1 MQKSKPT
8 TNLICNFLAVTNFI
22 TPRKLSRKSKNIEKQ
37 RRVMHLSSYLLPC
50 VEEISHCSH
59 L

>member
-8 TNLICNFLAVTNFI
+8 TNLTTNFIAIINFI
-22 TPRKLSRKSKNIEKQ
+22 TPGKSRKSKNIEKQ

-50 VEEISHCSH
+50 VEEFSHCR
-59 L
+59 